1 MDIKSSGKDATS
13 TAKQGIESAAGQLQ
27 DVAIQAT
34 KQVGAVGGNVQKAV
48 DKSLADEPYTTLFI
62 VGALGFVL
70 GAIWK
75 S

>member
-1 MDIKSSGKDATS
+1 MDVKTPVKDPTS
-13 TAKQGIESAAGQLQ
+13 TAKQGIDSAAGQLQ
-27 DVAIQAT
+27 DVANQMT
-34 KQVGAVGGNVQKAV
+34 KVGGNVQKAV

-70 GAIWK
+70 GALWK